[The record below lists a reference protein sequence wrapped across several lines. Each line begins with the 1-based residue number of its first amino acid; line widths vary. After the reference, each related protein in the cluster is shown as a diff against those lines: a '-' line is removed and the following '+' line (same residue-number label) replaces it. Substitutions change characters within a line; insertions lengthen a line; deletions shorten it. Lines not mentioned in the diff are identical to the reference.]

1 MYFLEL
7 FKKNEEEENLPNST
21 YEENIML
28 VSKPDKDISR
38 KET

>member
-7 FKKNEEEENLPNST
+7 FQKTEEEENLPNSI
-21 YEENIML
+21 YEESIML

-38 KET
+38 QET